1 MKKTLLLAS
10 YVLLVFFLKAQT
22 FEVTGV
28 SENYRGFIGDII
40 SVPVTIKN
48 TSSKAITLI
57 IRKTEAQIGTTQKSF
72 ICPEGECL
80 EYQVEEFTARV
91 EPGQELQHFAIGLDA
106 GLVQGLSRV
115 KYAVINKYKPTDIH
129 EFEVNFNVEERPV
142 KNNIFSSRII
152 TIHDVYPNP
161 VTDYAFIEYRLL
173 NDKVKAKIIIHNI
186 LGSELSEY
194 ELPAYETRVK
204 FSVEEFTPGIYFYT
218 LYLDKEGLMTRKL
231 IVKR

>member
-1 MKKTLLLAS
+1 MKKTLLLAL
-10 YVLLVFFLKAQT
+10 YVLLVFFLKAQS

-28 SENYRGFIGDII
+28 SENSKGFVGDII
-40 SVPVTIKN
+40 TVPATIKN

-57 IRKTEAQIGTTQKSF
+57 IRKTETQIGSTQKSF
-72 ICPEGECL
+72 ICPDGECL
-80 EYQVEEFTARV
+80 NNQVEELTVRV
-91 EPGQELQHFAIGLDA
+91 EPGQVLQNFAIGLDA
-106 GLVQGLSRV
+106 GLVQGSSRV
-115 KYAVINKYKPTDIH
+115 KYAVINKYKPGEIH
-129 EFEVNFNVEERPV
+129 EFEVYFNVEERPV

-161 VTDYAFIEYRLL
+161 VSDYAFIEYRLL

-194 ELPAYETRVK
+194 ELPVYETRVK
-204 FSVEEFTPGIYFYT
+204 LIAEEFTPGIYFYT
-218 LYLDKEGLMTRKL
+218 LYLDKEGVMTRKL